1 MISSITPVVPKHK
14 RGNLTIWPISRPIPS
29 TCAAGFQCTS
39 TTYYPWVSSDFGS
52 ILRNICL
59 GVILPI
65 SSVDRPRSCIS
76 PRKLS
81 SGAES
86 LFSHQST
93 PVTGRPGVSLYQHDL
108 GRIPKLWNFIA
119 QRSWE
124 SR

>member
-1 MISSITPVVPKHK
+1 MPGGNIANILGRQTSKLYIT
-14 RGNLTIWPISRPIPS
+14 T
-29 TCAAGFQCTS
+29 
-39 TTYYPWVSSDFGS
+39 
-52 ILRNICL
+52 
-59 GVILPI
+59 ILP
-65 SSVDRPRSCIS
+65 RR
-76 PRKLS
+76 LS